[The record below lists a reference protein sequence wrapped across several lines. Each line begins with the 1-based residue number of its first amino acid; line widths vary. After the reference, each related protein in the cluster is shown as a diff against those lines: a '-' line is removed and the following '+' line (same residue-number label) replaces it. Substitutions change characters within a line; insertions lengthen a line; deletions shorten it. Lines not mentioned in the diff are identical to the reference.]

1 MNMDENKEI
10 NKNEQNP
17 NSNSKNNKRYKYKNR
32 RKKLADSLQ
41 NENDTPKIDQNSN
54 KENSENSENK
64 TEKKK
69 KKNRNLPSKLT
80 GNEDWQIALA
90 ECIEA
95 NRVSHENRLHPL
107 KYNNSSEH

>member
-1 MNMDENKEI
+1 MDENKEI
-10 NKNEQNP
+10 NKNAQNP
-17 NSNSKNNKRYKYKNR
+17 NSNSKNNKCYKYKNR

-69 KKNRNLPSKLT
+69 KKNPFQYFCLLCGTSCLCRILQGQPGVCKR
-80 GNEDWQIALA
+80 A
-90 ECIEA
+90 
-95 NRVSHENRLHPL
+95 
-107 KYNNSSEH
+107 SSDRRDFSGASG

>member
-1 MNMDENKEI
+1 MDENKEI

-41 NENDTPKIDQNSN
+41 NENDIPKIDQNSN
-54 KENSENSENK
+54 KEISENSENK

-69 KKNRNLPSKLT
+69 EKK
-80 GNEDWQIALA
+80 IAIFLQ
-90 ECIEA
+90 
-95 NRVSHENRLHPL
+95 
-107 KYNNSSEH
+107 NSQAMKIGKSLLQNV

>member
-1 MNMDENKEI
+1 MDENKEI

-17 NSNSKNNKRYKYKNR
+17 NSNLKNNKRYKYKNR

-54 KENSENSENK
+54 KEISENSENK

-69 KKNRNLPSKLT
+69 EKK
-80 GNEDWQIALA
+80 IAIFLQ
-90 ECIEA
+90 
-95 NRVSHENRLHPL
+95 
-107 KYNNSSEH
+107 NSQVMKIGKSLLQNV

>member
-41 NENDTPKIDQNSN
+41 NENDTPKIDQ
-54 KENSENSENK
+54 KFQQGK
-64 TEKKK
+64 F
-69 KKNRNLPSKLT
+69 
-80 GNEDWQIALA
+80 
-90 ECIEA
+90 
-95 NRVSHENRLHPL
+95 
-107 KYNNSSEH
+107 

>member
-1 MNMDENKEI
+1 MDENKEI

-41 NENDTPKIDQNSN
+41 NENDTPKIDQISN

-64 TEKKK
+64 TEKKRRK
-69 KKNRNLPSKLT
+69 
-80 GNEDWQIALA
+80 IAIFLQ
-90 ECIEA
+90 
-95 NRVSHENRLHPL
+95 
-107 KYNNSSEH
+107 NSQAMKIGKSLLQNV

>member
-1 MNMDENKEI
+1 MDENKEI

-54 KENSENSENK
+54 KENSENSRK
-64 TEKKK
+64 
-69 KKNRNLPSKLT
+69 
-80 GNEDWQIALA
+80 
-90 ECIEA
+90 
-95 NRVSHENRLHPL
+95 
-107 KYNNSSEH
+107 

>member
-41 NENDTPKIDQNSN
+41 NENDTPKLI
-54 KENSENSENK
+54 KIPTRK
-64 TEKKK
+64 F
-69 KKNRNLPSKLT
+69 
-80 GNEDWQIALA
+80 
-90 ECIEA
+90 
-95 NRVSHENRLHPL
+95 
-107 KYNNSSEH
+107 